1 MRIVMKFGG
10 AIMRNAEDIVKVA
23 EIVKGYKSKGNEVAV
38 VVSALG
44 GTTDSLIEIM
54 KNISSARKA
63 RIEKMLDSL
72 ASRHIEV
79 TKKIGDAKLAEE
91 TEETVRRL
99 IEDFRNVALGI
110 SHIGELTPRSKDFL
124 LSFGER
130 LSAPIVTAFLR
141 LQGIEVKA
149 LSGGEAGILTDNC
162 FGEAEPL
169 INVTNMQ
176 LKQNLE
182 PLLKDGITP
191 VITGFIASTQNGV
204 TTTLGRGGSDFTA
217 AIIGHAVGADE
228 LWFWK
233 DVPGMMT
240 ADPLLYSG
248 SRLIERIAF
257 KEAIEIAHFGAIVIH
272 PKALEQGLNSGL
284 VLVYKIRNID
294 DPGGRGTLI
303 TREDDASGP
312 EKGAVIRAI
321 SVIDKVY
328 LINISGAR
336 LVGTPRVVARVLE
349 LLSNEEIDVLMI
361 SQSSSEANVSIAVPE
376 ADSGDAM
383 NILELSLLG
392 TSIVREITGE
402 GNYCIVAV
410 VGKGM
415 KGTPGVAA
423 DVFRS
428 MAERKINIRT
438 IAQGSSEL
446 NISFM
451 ISRDDAKVAVE
462 ALHRDFKLD
471 EA

>member
-1 MRIVMKFGG
+1 MMKFGG
-10 AIMRNAEDIVKVA
+10 AIMRDADDILKVA
-23 EIVKGYKSKGNEVAV
+23 EIVKGYRSKGDEVAV

-44 GTTDSLIEIM
+44 GTTDSLVEIM
-54 KNISSARKA
+54 KNIAYAKKA
-63 RIEKMLDSL
+63 RMEKMLDSI
-72 ASRHIEV
+72 ASRHLGV
-79 TKKIGDAKLAEE
+79 TKRIEDPKLAEE
-91 TEETVRRL
+91 TEGTVNRL
-99 IEDFRNVALGI
+99 MDDFRNVALGI
-110 SHIGELTPRSKDFL
+110 SHIGELTPRSRDFL

-130 LSAPIVTAFLR
+130 LSAPIVTAFMKQR
-141 LQGIEVKA
+141 GVEAKA
-149 LSGGEAGILTDNC
+149 LSGGEAGIMTDDC

-182 PLLKDGITP
+182 PLLKEGITP
-191 VITGFIASTQNGV
+191 VITGFIASTQSGV
-204 TTTLGRGGSDFTA
+204 TTTLGRGGSDLTA
-217 AIIGHAVGADE
+217 AVVGHALEADE

-240 ADPLLYSG
+240 ADPLLFSG
-248 SRLIERIAF
+248 ARVIEKIAF
-257 KEAIEIAHFGAIVIH
+257 KEAIEMAHFGAMVIH
-272 PKALEQGLNSGL
+272 PKALEQGINNE
-284 VLVYKIRNID
+284 LVYRIRNID
-294 DPGGRGTLI
+294 DPDGRGTLI
-303 TREDDASGP
+303 VRADDPDDAK
-312 EKGAVIRAI
+312 KGAVIRGI

-349 LLSNEEIDVLMI
+349 LLSNEEVDVLMI
-361 SQSSSEANVSIAVPE
+361 SQSSSEANVSIAIPE

-392 TSIVREITGE
+392 TSLVREITGE

-423 DVFRS
+423 NVFKS
-428 MAERKINIRT
+428 MADRKINIRT

-462 ALHRDFKLD
+462 ALHRDFRLD

>member
-1 MRIVMKFGG
+1 MMKFGG
-10 AIMRNAEDIVKVA
+10 GIMCDAADISKVA
-23 EIVKGYKSKGNEVAV
+23 EIVRDYKGKGDELVV

-44 GTTDSLIEIM
+44 GTTDALIEIM
-54 KNISSARKA
+54 KNISTARKG
-63 RIEKMLDSL
+63 RIEKMLDSI
-72 ASRHIEV
+72 ASRHLEV
-79 TKKIGDAKLAEE
+79 AQGIGDAKLVRE
-91 TEETVRRL
+91 TEEAVRRL

-110 SHIGELTPRSKDFL
+110 SHIGELTPRSRDFL

-141 LQGIEVKA
+141 ERGIEAKS
-149 LSGGEAGILTDNC
+149 LTGSEAGILTDGC

-176 LKQNLE
+176 LRQNLE
-182 PLLKDGITP
+182 PLIKERVTP

-217 AIIGHAVGADE
+217 AIIGNALGADE

-240 ADPLLYSG
+240 ADPSLYPG
-248 SRLIERIAF
+248 SRLIDRIAF

-272 PKALEQGLNSGL
+272 PKALEQGLNSK
-284 VLVYKIRNID
+284 LVYKIKNID
-294 DPGGRGTLI
+294 DPEGWGTLV
-303 TREDDASGP
+303 TMEEEVASE
-312 EKGAVIRAI
+312 EKGAVVRAI
-321 SVIDKVY
+321 SVIDRVY

-392 TSIVREITGE
+392 TSLVREITGE

-423 DVFRS
+423 KVFGS
-428 MAERKINIRT
+428 MAEKKINIRT

-451 ISRDDAKVAVE
+451 ISRDDARVAVE